1 MTKELLGLNLNLKNL
16 KPRCAAALQFVCSEV
31 LLKPRI
37 LRGLGWT
44 VFVVVVLLFVVCCCF
59 KIHIRSS
66 TYVAGR

>member
-16 KPRCAAALQFVCSEV
+16 KPRCAAALQ
-31 LLKPRI
+31 
-37 LRGLGWT
+37 
-44 VFVVVVLLFVVCCCF
+44 FVVVVLLFVVCCCF